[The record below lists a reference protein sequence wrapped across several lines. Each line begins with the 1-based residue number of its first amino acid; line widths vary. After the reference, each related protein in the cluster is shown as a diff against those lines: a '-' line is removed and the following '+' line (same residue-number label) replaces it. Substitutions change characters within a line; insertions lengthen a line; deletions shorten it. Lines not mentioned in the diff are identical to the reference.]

1 MHGRPRS
8 RKIPR
13 RPRTVMQGHQSMTTS
28 LAIRD
33 SSDGCTL
40 PVRVHPG
47 ARRNAIT
54 GIHDGALK
62 VSLTTPPTD
71 GRANQTLIATSP
83 ASCASRAPASLCS
96 PEPLAARSPCASPA
110 SAPPNSAPPS
120 LRPPRNNPLRA
131 RNANHV
137 TKNPVLLKGTASEPV
152 LSEVEWMP

>member
-1 MHGRPRS
+1 
-8 RKIPR
+8 
-13 RPRTVMQGHQSMTTS
+13 MTTS

-71 GRANQTLIATSP
+71 GRANQALIAF
-83 ASCASRAPASLCS
+83 
-96 PEPLAARSPCASPA
+96 LAGELHIPCARITLLTGATSRSKTLSIA
-110 SAPPNSAPPS
+110 GLSAAQLRTALAPS
-120 LRPPRNNPLRA
+120 L
-131 RNANHV
+131 
-137 TKNPVLLKGTASEPV
+137 
-152 LSEVEWMP
+152 

>member
-1 MHGRPRS
+1 
-8 RKIPR
+8 
-13 RPRTVMQGHQSMTTS
+13 MTTS

-71 GRANQTLIATSP
+71 GRANQALIAFLAGELRIPRARVTLLTGATSRSKSLRI
-83 ASCASRAPASLCS
+83 AGLTAAQLRAA
-96 PEPLAARSPCASPA
+96 LATL
-110 SAPPNSAPPS
+110 APPA
-120 LRPPRNNPLRA
+120 A
-131 RNANHV
+131 
-137 TKNPVLLKGTASEPV
+137 E
-152 LSEVEWMP
+152 